1 MPSTSKIPSLFL
13 TPSFSHPLSLPP
25 HQFQI
30 TLLSRSDYRPMPAL
44 DAYDVEDLDDRPEVD
59 EPMSFEARA
68 RAEAAM
74 ARRDQRE
81 GRTGGVGGRRARLP
95 GVLQGE

>member
-1 MPSTSKIPSLFL
+1 
-13 TPSFSHPLSLPP
+13 
-25 HQFQI
+25 
-30 TLLSRSDYRPMPAL
+30 MPAL
-44 DAYDVEDLDDRPEVD
+44 DAYDGEDLDDGAEAD

-95 GVLQGE
+95 GVLQGEKQGVVDSRAGERERRERRDDFQ

>member
-1 MPSTSKIPSLFL
+1 
-13 TPSFSHPLSLPP
+13 
-25 HQFQI
+25 
-30 TLLSRSDYRPMPAL
+30 MPAL
-44 DAYDVEDLDDRPEVD
+44 DAYDGEDLDDGAEADV
-59 EPMSFEARA
+59 PMSFEARA

-95 GVLQGE
+95 GVLQGEHYGIGEQVQRGREERREREREKREGQFGLDGFVVICRR

>member
-1 MPSTSKIPSLFL
+1 
-13 TPSFSHPLSLPP
+13 
-25 HQFQI
+25 
-30 TLLSRSDYRPMPAL
+30 MPAL
-44 DAYDVEDLDDRPEVD
+44 DAYDGEDLDDRAEAD

-95 GVLQGE
+95 GVLQGEERSGRIGRGRERRRRGKEEKQRIRWIRDEKGGR